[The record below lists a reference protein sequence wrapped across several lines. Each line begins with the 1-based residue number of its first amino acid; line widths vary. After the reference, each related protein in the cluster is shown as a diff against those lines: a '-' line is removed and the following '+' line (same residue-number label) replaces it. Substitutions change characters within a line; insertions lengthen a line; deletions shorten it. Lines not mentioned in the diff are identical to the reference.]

1 MNRGGGFLAAQQGA
15 VLLVALVLLL
25 VITVLGA
32 TALRSASLEMRMA
45 TNSQERQQAFN
56 AAEAAL
62 RSAEAWLDLNGRVSQ
77 ASMGCSG
84 EGCYSDAC
92 PGGRCFVG
100 EWVGA
105 EHSLC
110 TRSPSEDEPV
120 AVWEDAELAVWTTAN
135 RHVAVAVDGIEAAHR
150 PRYIIEFQCFIA
162 GYEECQI
169 DLNGDCPA
177 MFRITALGFS
187 TSGRARTLVQSVYAV
202 AQ

>member
-77 ASMGCSG
+77 ASMGCQI
-84 EGCYSDAC
+84 
-92 PGGRCFVG
+92 GR
-100 EWVGA
+100 A
-105 EHSLC
+105 
-110 TRSPSEDEPV
+110 
-120 AVWEDAELAVWTTAN
+120 
-135 RHVAVAVDGIEAAHR
+135 
-150 PRYIIEFQCFIA
+150 
-162 GYEECQI
+162 
-169 DLNGDCPA
+169 
-177 MFRITALGFS
+177 
-187 TSGRARTLVQSVYAV
+187 SGRGARGGHGLAR
-202 AQ
+202 